1 MIRNTALRAS
11 WPSIVLMG
19 RVGERAMR
27 STAPSPLV
35 EPEMQIY
42 HVRLS

>member
-1 MIRNTALRAS
+1 MRA
-11 WPSIVLMG
+11 IG
-19 RVGERAMR
+19 RVGEKVNA
-27 STAPSPLV
+27 SSVTYSPLV